1 MLRSAYA
8 LGGFGSGIAENKE
21 KLIAIAQQVY
31 QVKTLLWLLRFN
43 NSQCHLEPDVL

>member
-21 KLIAIAQQVY
+21 KLVTIAQQVY
-31 QVKTLLWLLRFN
+31 
-43 NSQCHLEPDVL
+43 